1 MRALPSSLK
10 VLLGRGLLALALL
23 FSQQQAALHWLSH
36 AVEATQAKAGK
47 TAPAADHCDECLA
60 FAGIGSAPPS
70 AAGALPLATAQHAL
84 IAPRQRAVSPALL
97 RLAFHSRAP
106 PILG

>member
-36 AVEATQAKAGK
+36 AVEATQAKASK
-47 TAPAADHCDECLA
+47 TAPATDHCDECLA
-60 FAGIGSAPPS
+60 LAGIGSAPPS
-70 AAGALPLATAQHAL
+70 SAAALPLTTAQHAL
-84 IAPRQRAVSPALL
+84 IAPPQLAVSPALL